1 MLELLGEMP
10 CRAGK
15 PQFFLFHQK
24 IQPIMQSV
32 LTTFGKRTMKFYL
45 IVAKGKQKGLP
56 IPITIDLFMIG
67 SSDMCQLRSHLPG
80 IGPEHCALV
89 TRERKVFIRD
99 LNSGEPTTLNSNL
112 VPPGEEMPLH
122 AGDRIEVGPLEF
134 MIQFREKPLSQRDLE
149 EWAAK
154 CLDVTEQQ
162 DLFDEDADAFHQ
174 QTTAASAAASIIDKL
189 QAQRGLVMGRLR
201 IGRDQGVTTVRFND
215 TQLVEESEVALV
227 KTELCQHLARPNLRV
242 LLDFKNVRRM
252 STAGVQMIGDF
263 YTWLKPWGSTLAL
276 CRVRQD
282 LKAILATMDLSNIP
296 LYKDKRE
303 AIDERW

>member
-1 MLELLGEMP
+1 
-10 CRAGK
+10 
-15 PQFFLFHQK
+15 
-24 IQPIMQSV
+24 
-32 LTTFGKRTMKFYL
+32 MKFYL
-45 IVAKGKQKGLP
+45 IVARGKQKGLP

-89 TRERKVFIRD
+89 TRERKIFIRD
-99 LNSGEPTTLNSNL
+99 LNSGEPTTLNGTL
-112 VPPGEEMPLH
+112 VPPGEECPVH
-122 AGDRIEVGPLEF
+122 AGDRLEVGPLEF
-134 MIQFREKPLSQRDLE
+134 MIQFREKPLSQKDLE

-154 CLDVTEQQ
+154 CLDVTLEQE
-162 DLFDEDADAFHQ
+162 LFDEDADDFHK

-215 TQLVEESEVALV
+215 AQLVDESEVTLI
-227 KTELCQHLARPNLRV
+227 KKELCQYLGKANLRV

-263 YTWLKPWGSTLAL
+263 YTWLKPWGSTMAL
-276 CRVRQD
+276 CRVRDD
-282 LKAILATMDLSNIP
+282 LKTILRTMDLAKIP
-296 LYKDKRE
+296 LFHDKRE
-303 AIDERW
+303 AIDARW